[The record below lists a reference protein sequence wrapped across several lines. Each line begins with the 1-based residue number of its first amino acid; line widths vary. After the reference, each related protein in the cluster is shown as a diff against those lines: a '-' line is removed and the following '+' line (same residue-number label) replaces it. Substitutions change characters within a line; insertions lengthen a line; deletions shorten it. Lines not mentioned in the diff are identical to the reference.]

1 MIRLDG
7 NSLAAF
13 RGAGVAGTVQSVAGC
28 ELFGAARWPSW
39 VSPYS
44 AAATS
49 ALKAAYPQYWQD
61 IAMYGINHPE
71 IVDDVNA
78 APVAYFAPY
87 ILIIQTSGLQF
98 DYVMDNAQTVNIA
111 VFGGTSAAVSKMQIT
126 INGTLAYDKLQNQTA
141 YGGTDSGGVD
151 VGCIN
156 TARMNASSDWWRV
169 SSRCYVAYNGTC
181 YTDWQQILHI
191 ERLNTRQEFDM
202 IGLAV

>member
-1 MIRLDG
+1 MIGLGSNRL
-7 NSLAAF
+7 SVCR
-13 RGAGVAGTVQSVAGC
+13 RGGMSVTQAGKGGMEWLGVRG
-28 ELFGAARWPSW
+28 PSW
-39 VSPYS
+39 ATPYS
-44 AAATS
+44 AQATA
-49 ALKAAYPQYWQD
+49 ALKAQFPTQWPTIRD
-61 IAMYGINHPE
+61 YGVSHPE

-87 ILIIQTSGLQF
+87 VLISTTSGIDLE
-98 DYVMDNAQTVNIA
+98 YVLDNAQTVNIA

-126 INGTLAYDKLQNQTA
+126 INGTLAYDKLQSQTA
-141 YGGTDSGGVD
+141 YGGTNSGGVD

-169 SSRCYVAYNGTC
+169 SSRGYVVYNGTC

-202 IGLAV
+202 IGLAS